1 MNYKKEA
8 QEVIN
13 FVLRNSGD
21 SIMYKDLSVKISE
34 LAIVSVLN
42 RLSKFVEEP
51 GINKEDIS
59 QFITDLI
66 LSNYNLNK

>member
-8 QEVIN
+8 QEVID